1 MMDHFITGFLF
12 GFFGGV
18 PLVLYF
24 VFHNHIR
31 DREDARRLNEE
42 LKRWRK

>member
-1 MMDHFITGFLF
+1 MDHFLVGFLF

-18 PLVLYF
+18 PIV
-24 VFHNHIR
+24 VFFALRNHSIT
-31 DREDARRLNEE
+31 REDARRLNEE